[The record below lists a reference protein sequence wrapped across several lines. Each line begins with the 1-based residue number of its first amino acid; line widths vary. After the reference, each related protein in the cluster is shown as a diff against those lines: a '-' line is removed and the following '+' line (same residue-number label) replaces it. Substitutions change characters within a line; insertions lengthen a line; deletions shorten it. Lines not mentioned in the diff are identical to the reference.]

1 MCQSEMVKEILK
13 WKPNLTK
20 AVDENGCS
28 RLHCAAYLGY
38 VSKVRQLLDE
48 SDSFLV
54 Y

>member
-1 MCQSEMVKEILK
+1 MVKEILK

-20 AVDENGCS
+20 EVDENGWS
-28 RLHCAAYLGY
+28 RLYCAAYLGY

-48 SDSFLV
+48 SDRFVV